1 MISEILKNQTKELH
15 DRVEQKF
22 NSAKIFE
29 ENYTPDDYSKLLTYN
44 YLFLRS
50 CEEPVFESLSENFG
64 ELLALDKR
72 RKIHLFDLEKEH
84 LNTEKHSA
92 GEICVN
98 SEAEALGI
106 MYVMEGSTLGGNMI
120 AKKLEASDSF
130 MGSKFPYFRC
140 YGDRTGSMW
149 KNFKSVLDEV
159 ISEDDHGDV
168 LKGAEKAYHF
178 LLRLPD

>member
-84 LNTEKHSA
+84 LNTE
-92 GEICVN
+92 
-98 SEAEALGI
+98 
-106 MYVMEGSTLGGNMI
+106 
-120 AKKLEASDSF
+120 
-130 MGSKFPYFRC
+130 
-140 YGDRTGSMW
+140 
-149 KNFKSVLDEV
+149 
-159 ISEDDHGDV
+159 
-168 LKGAEKAYHF
+168 
-178 LLRLPD
+178 